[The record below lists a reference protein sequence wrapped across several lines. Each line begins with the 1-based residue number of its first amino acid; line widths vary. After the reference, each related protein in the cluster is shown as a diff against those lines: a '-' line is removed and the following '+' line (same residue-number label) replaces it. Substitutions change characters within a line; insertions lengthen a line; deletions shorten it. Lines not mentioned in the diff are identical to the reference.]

1 MLKADFAIFPRAW
14 DVNINWVR
22 TEGRSRALVTV
33 PFSFPQLY
41 PSLYVTYSWL
51 ISLSSLCSLT
61 STMGVSAKRVGRIKH
76 LVQLSV

>member
-1 MLKADFAIFPRAW
+1 MLKANYAIFPRAW
-14 DVNINWVR
+14 DGNINWVR
-22 TEGRSRALVTV
+22 TEGRSRALATV
-33 PFSFPQLY
+33 LLSFSQLY
-41 PSLYVTYSWL
+41 PSPNVTNSWL